1 MALLDHFR
9 PPLATKRHWHSFH
22 NAWATYIAED
32 LNQRLPVGYFAES
45 NVQFGIEIDVAT
57 FEEENSTDRLSDSGT
72 GTADEWHPTPP
83 TQVIPF
89 ETGAIEQVEVGIFST
104 EQTTHLIG
112 AIEIVSPANKD
123 RLSQREVFVS
133 KCQSYLEQG
142 IGLMIIDIVTTR
154 KQSLH
159 QHLLQKI
166 GSSLA
171 AKGDNLYAAA
181 YRVTLEESPQL
192 EVWYELLELGRSLPT
207 LPLWLKPGVAFP
219 LDLEKTYNRTCQA
232 QRIEV

>member
-9 PPLATKRHWHSFH
+9 PPLATRRHWHSFH
-22 NAWATYIAED
+22 NAWATYMAED

-45 NVQFGIEIDVAT
+45 NVQFGIEIDVAA
-57 FEEENSTDRLSDSGT
+57 FEEENSLPNSVED
-72 GTADEWHPTPP
+72 WQPKPP

-89 ETGAIEQVEVGIFST
+89 ETGSIEQVEVGIFST

-123 RLSQREVFVS
+123 RRSQREAFVS

-142 IGLMIIDIVTTR
+142 IGLIVIDIVTIR
-154 KQSLH
+154 KSSLH
-159 QHLLQKI
+159 QQLLHAI
-166 GSSLA
+166 A
-171 AKGDNLYAAA
+171 ASVTVNEDNLYAAA
-181 YRVTLEESPQL
+181 YQVASAESPQL
-192 EVWYELLELGRSLPT
+192 KVWYELLELGKSLPT
-207 LPLWLKPGVAFP
+207 LPLWLKPGIVFP

-232 QRIEV
+232 QRIHRLQ